1 MLSVWEP
8 AFFMLDSFKICG
20 ANTRMDHFSKTLDSK
35 KRIDIN
41 LWFIDCIFQGAVGFF
56 NEQKMFEALCYIKD
70 FFKRR
75 TVN

>member
-1 MLSVWEP
+1 
-8 AFFMLDSFKICG
+8 
-20 ANTRMDHFSKTLDSK
+20 MDHFSKTLDSK